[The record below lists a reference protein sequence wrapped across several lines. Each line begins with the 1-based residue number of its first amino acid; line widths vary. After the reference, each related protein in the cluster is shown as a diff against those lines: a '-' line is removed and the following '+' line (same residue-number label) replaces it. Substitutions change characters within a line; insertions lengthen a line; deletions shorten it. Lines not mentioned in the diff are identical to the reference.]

1 VAGGALAASG
11 APCQESAFAMKH
23 TIETG
28 LELADSKRAIDK
40 AMQAYS
46 ERFAEYSPRFS
57 WKTANAAD
65 FGFTAKGVDIA
76 GTMLVHDHKVDVEMN
91 VPFLFRIFQGRAMAV
106 VTEQVELW
114 VGRVKR
120 GEV

>member
-1 VAGGALAASG
+1 
-11 APCQESAFAMKH
+11 MKH

-46 ERFAEYSPRFS
+46 ERFAEYAPRFS
-57 WKTANAAD
+57 WKTEKAGD
-65 FGFTAKGVDIA
+65 FGFTAKGVSID
-76 GTMLVHDHKVDVEMN
+76 GTIVVHDGKVDVEMN
-91 VPFLFRIFQGRAMAV
+91 VPFLFRIFSGRAMQV
-106 VTEQVELW
+106 VTDQVELW
-114 VGRVKR
+114 IGRVKR